1 MALRFRRL
9 RETSRFFTRSFSG
22 DDYKKCRTAKNF
34 RALYRVPQTHDS
46 DRVSRSVLPSQFQFQ
61 RFSSASKL
69 PNKFTSESN
78 IVSFIRSSLDQP
90 EGTSHCWLNKL
101 EGSNNVFK
109 KNGNFLVLAGQF
121 SESSF
126 TNEFEAVTFFEKV
139 KLLQQRFPQLHI
151 IGFQSGSLICSAAGR
166 SSLVQLIVKENIF
179 FPILLSNKN
188 FPEVGNGVCYILFK
202 HFKNP
207 VFYHEKDL
215 NLEVLSKAVEEL
227 HEQHNGK
234 SEPPKLFGDFGSKP
248 DEIIKESNL
257 SSMQNLLFNFPGC
270 ISADES
276 GNRLFI
282 SDSNHHRIIIFNS
295 NGKIL
300 DSIGSSPGFEDGE
313 FESAKLM
320 RPAASFYHD
329 AEDCL
334 YLVDSENHAIRRADL
349 SKRILETFSPA
360 SNISKSN
367 QFWNWVRELGLGSV
381 AEPEAHAAESLL
393 FPWHMLYS
401 DDDNLLVINRSFE
414 TLWTIN
420 MATGEIEDVVKG
432 FSNILEICREQI
444 LEKVSLLKQIPPNCL
459 QQLANAT
466 CASYEHPHIG
476 LISSLT
482 TFQDQIIMSDTVGQR
497 VMKLSED
504 SQVASNFQFSNFGTL
519 GLPYWLSPRL
529 ERANLIS
536 GGLQGTEIDHLQC
549 FNLLPGKV
557 EIQLNVNIPV
567 DTELVEPL
575 QEGCIWRQA
584 RGVATIV
591 SEVEDVAGSSEKVG
605 SAQKWYDELDT
616 LVFTSPESE
625 SVDEDEDTTSVIKFD
640 DDKVHIITAVN
651 TSPGTSEVIIT
662 AVLYLRLRR
671 SPDQPNDNQEKYA
684 ARIVDLS
691 NSRRSGKMERD
702 GCIQFLLKSNRDL
715 RDLIFMK
722 PLHVRVKFD
731 SFDHPKADNSRDII
745 STESSIE
752 VNVSLNS

>member
-1 MALRFRRL
+1 SRPKPQVQQSNPELPTQRRRRKISGVKLLRWKKFFISLKIISEENGLAVSPIERNLEVFHPKFLRF
-9 RETSRFFTRSFSG
+9 SFFKFHR

-78 IVSFIRSSLDQP
+78 IVSFIKSSLDQP
-90 EGTSHCWLNKL
+90 EGASHCWLNKL

-139 KLLQQRFPQLHI
+139 KLLQQRFPQLHN

-166 SSLVQLIVKENIF
+166 SNLVQLIVKENIF

-300 DSIGSSPGFEDGE
+300 DCIGSSPGFEDGE

-497 VMKLSED
+497 VMKLSKD

-529 ERANLIS
+529 ERVNLIS

-549 FNLLPGKV
+549 FNLLPGRDSSFRKDLTFLYNMPYGGDSPFTSADIKYSKVIPKHLSVAGKV

-591 SEVEDVAGSSEKVG
+591 SEIEDVAGSSEKV
-605 SAQKWYDELDT
+605 LT
-616 LVFTSPESE
+616 LHCVCC
-625 SVDEDEDTTSVIKFD
+625 VI
-640 DDKVHIITAVN
+640 
-651 TSPGTSEVIIT
+651 
-662 AVLYLRLRR
+662 
-671 SPDQPNDNQEKYA
+671 
-684 ARIVDLS
+684 
-691 NSRRSGKMERD
+691 
-702 GCIQFLLKSNRDL
+702 
-715 RDLIFMK
+715 
-722 PLHVRVKFD
+722 
-731 SFDHPKADNSRDII
+731 
-745 STESSIE
+745 
-752 VNVSLNS
+752 